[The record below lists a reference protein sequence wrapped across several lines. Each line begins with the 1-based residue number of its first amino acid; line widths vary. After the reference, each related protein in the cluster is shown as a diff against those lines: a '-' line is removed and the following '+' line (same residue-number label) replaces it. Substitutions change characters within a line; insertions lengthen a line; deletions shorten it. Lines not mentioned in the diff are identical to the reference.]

1 MSAPPSPPPSLPASL
16 PMAPPVPV
24 ADYDSPTDRA
34 TRRRERAVGR
44 TLARSRWWWWPMA
57 VVLVLMGMWGVLRA
71 DQFLSGILVWPRQ
84 GARFVEVSASLP
96 TGSAM
101 EATGGPMTVVISG
114 LNTKSGTAVA
124 TALLPA
130 LAADGGRVFSL
141 VYGSGIADEDLV
153 TKYDALVATVRP
165 DEVTFFGSSMGGDIA
180 LNLAA
185 HAHRL
190 RQQQLDARAAERRQ
204 ASAGPF
210 ADAPILDG
218 AALRIPAAV
227 RSTDP
232 SPAAQGTAGIALSP
246 RVSTVYLDCSPL
258 AADDV
263 RDRSRTSADI
273 LTTLTEAAGTDGGAA
288 TRVVVEVMAQRRQWS
303 SGLLPAVSVRG
314 DDLLFKY
321 RQVMRE
327 KISSP
332 GISTALVK
340 DQYGVIR
347 RMDAE
352 ARFAELGAGAEP
364 VRIVYFRPV
373 VAAADTVVAVERVTR
388 ELGRLA
394 AAHGV
399 EVRAVGVPDGH
410 HASAQTVPQAY
421 LAALA
426 TPFPGV
432 ELIGEPTQVTVLA
445 AGRR

>member
-1 MSAPPSPPPSLPASL
+1 MPLPV
-16 PMAPPVPV
+16 APPVPV
-24 ADYDSPTDRA
+24 SEYDSPTDRA
-34 TRRRERAVGR
+34 TRRRERASAR
-44 TLARSRWWWWPMA
+44 TLTRSRWWWWPTV

-71 DQFLSGILVWPRQ
+71 DQFLSGVLVWPRQ
-84 GARFVEVSASLP
+84 GARFVEVSATLP
-96 TGSAM
+96 TGSGTD
-101 EATGGPMTVVISG
+101 ATGGPMTVVISG

-130 LAADGGRVFSL
+130 LSADGGRVFSL
-141 VYGSGIADEDLV
+141 VYGSGIADDDLV
-153 TKYDALVATVRP
+153 TKYDALVATVQP

-185 HAHRL
+185 HAHGL
-190 RQQQLDARAAERRQ
+190 RQKQLDARAAERLR

-210 ADAPILDG
+210 TDAPVLDG
-218 AALRIPAAV
+218 TALR
-227 RSTDP
+227 
-232 SPAAQGTAGIALSP
+232 SPAAGGRSPGGAARSSDPSAAADRTSGTATASAP
-246 RVSTVYLDCSPL
+246 RVRTVYLDCSPL
-258 AADDV
+258 GADDV

-303 SGLLPAVSVRG
+303 SGLLPAVSVRA

-347 RMDAE
+347 RMDAD
-352 ARFAELGAGAEP
+352 ARFAELGAGTEP
-364 VRIVYFRPV
+364 VRVVYFRPV
-373 VAAADTVVAVERVTR
+373 VAAADTVVAVERVTQ

-399 EVRAVGVPDGH
+399 EVRAVGIPDGH
-410 HASAQTVPQAY
+410 HASAQTVPEAY
-421 LAALA
+421 LDALA

-432 ELIGEPTQVTVLA
+432 GVSGESAQVTVLA